1 MRMRGRSARPR
12 AKRPGPPPRSRWRQP
27 GALALKDWTCSELIE
42 ALFEEKRGVDPC
54 AANDARQAR
63 LSKLSTPTLLSVV
76 LDDPEG
82 DEGAIAANV
91 IIERAGGRGIDEYM
105 RSVYIDGEDR

>member
-1 MRMRGRSARPR
+1 MIP
-12 AKRPGPPPRSRWRQP
+12 KHKPV
-27 GALALKDWTCSELIE
+27 KNWTVSELLE
-42 ALFEEKRGVDPC
+42 VLFERKRGVDPC

-63 LSKLSTPTLLSVV
+63 LSKLSTPTLIQVV

-91 IIERAGGRGIDEYM
+91 IIERAGGRGVDEYM